1 MAEPGD
7 KWYDNLEIKTL
18 INGDVYSFYCDHA
31 CIHCF
36 VCHEN
41 APNHFESSKD
51 GDHSRVYDQPKTEE
65 EREEFGEVRFS
76 DQSRNI
82 AKEYIDQTRERKG
95 LSSNKKIIVD
105 AEKQRTLTRN
115 K

>member
-1 MAEPGD
+1 MAKPGD

-65 EREEFGEVRFS
+65 ELSLCLEALECCPVNAIGCDGHLSTDKKYKRE
-76 DQSRNI
+76 
-82 AKEYIDQTRERKG
+82 
-95 LSSNKKIIVD
+95 
-105 AEKQRTLTRN
+105 
-115 K
+115 